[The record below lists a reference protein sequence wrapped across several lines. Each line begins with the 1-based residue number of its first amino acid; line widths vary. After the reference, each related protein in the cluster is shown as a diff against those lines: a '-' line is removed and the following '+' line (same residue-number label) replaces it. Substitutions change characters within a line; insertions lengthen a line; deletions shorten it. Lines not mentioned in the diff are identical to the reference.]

1 MHLNR
6 GAHQRADEKLALS
19 DPRESGSVG
28 KDAAG

>member
-1 MHLNR
+1 VQFNR
-6 GAHQRADEKLALS
+6 GAHLRADEKLALS